1 MNMDRVDFGVLKF
14 GGDPAKNLKNEAHLN
29 TVVDREKLKQSNSRA
44 SFLSFSASGLSPKES
59 ISTPL
64 RKHLPKMTDDK
75 TLTTIFSKLPPKNP
89 QYS

>member
-1 MNMDRVDFGVLKF
+1 MDRVDFGVLKF